1 MKICQVCSHKFRS
14 KIESAM
20 LRGENLS
27 ALAREYN
34 LTKDSMHNHKANHL
48 PSGLAEVVMQSDLL
62 QRFDLFNELE
72 DMLKISKEVVQRNYN
87 KDNDSLT
94 IKALA
99 ESRGVIECLS
109 KILQVF
115 YQIKMSENELAK
127 NNSSEQDEA
136 LLAEEHSKMLQVF
149 TNSEMLMY
157 SKLQNKLTTQIP
169 DIIIADEEQFNFGK
183 TKRRKS
189 RIQR

>member
-1 MKICQVCSHKFRS
+1 MRVCAICSHKFRS

-27 ALAREYN
+27 ALAREYG
-34 LTKDSMHNHKANHL
+34 LTVDAMHNHKANHL

-72 DMLKISKEVVQRNYN
+72 DMLRISKEVVQRNYN

-136 LLAEEHSKMLQVF
+136 LLAEEHSKMLQIF

-169 DIIIADEEQFNFGK
+169 DTIIADEDPFNFGK